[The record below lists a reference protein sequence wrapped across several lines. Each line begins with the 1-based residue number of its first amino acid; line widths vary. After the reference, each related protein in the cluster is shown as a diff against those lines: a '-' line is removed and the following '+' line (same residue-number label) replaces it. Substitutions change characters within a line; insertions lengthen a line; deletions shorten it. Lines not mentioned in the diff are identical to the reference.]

1 MPPKIK
7 ALPKHRNKLAKGKF
21 EKKAD
26 PKSNSDFITDTIE
39 LKQSYLERLLNSDYI
54 KNLPYAI
61 AGIVITGLA
70 TKYVI
75 GTDRINPTSAEAQ
88 IINNLTSA
96 YMHDYFFDD
105 VADREREQIFDTYN
119 RPAPDFIPPLQPE
132 EETKDDSFV
141 NIRFYNDP
149 NRGDWF

>member
-7 ALPKHRNKLAKGKF
+7 ALPKHRNKLAKGH
-21 EKKAD
+21 

-39 LKQSYLERLLNSDYI
+39 VKQSYLERLLNSDYI

-105 VADREREQIFDTYN
+105 VADREREQIFDTFYPYN
-119 RPAPDFIPPLQPE
+119 RPAPDFIPPLQRS

-149 NRGDWF
+149 NRGEWL

>member
-1 MPPKIK
+1 MPPKKIRNPKGHFIK
-7 ALPKHRNKLAKGKF
+7 NP
-21 EKKAD
+21 E
-26 PKSNSDFITDTIE
+26 
-39 LKQSYLERLLNSDYI
+39 QSYLAKLLNSDYI

-61 AGIVITGLA
+61 AGIVITGL
-70 TKYVI
+70 TTRYVI
-75 GTDRINPTSAEAQ
+75 GADRINPTSAETR
-88 IINNLTSA
+88 IINNLTSE

-105 VADREREQIFDTYN
+105 VANRERN
-119 RPAPDFIPPLQPE
+119 RSMPDFIPPLQQE